1 MTVAKTRNDREWRAV
16 KDGIGHM
23 ALSMD
28 KAITGRTTPRAIAF
42 TEALEAADNERTS
55 EVYAAGMRLIVELGG
70 DLDPEQQRQFGALA
84 DGSPDP
90 EYDQFG
96 EHYTIAGQRFVDVV
110 TASCSGYMLGLD
122 HAAEALGV
130 EDVAGGDGSPV
141 GVSERGYP
149 LVRRVLGGVPYVL
162 IRVERIA
169 GSTATVRVSC
179 GGGAGYGA
187 AEDDIVSV
195 VNVMEKALA
204 AVKVRRPVPGRVER
218 RGGSDRDEAVAEM
231 FMDAL
236 KDVLGDDAFRK
247 IDEEYRASQASGSGP
262 STEAPY
268 GVPDQGGDTP
278 PRQAPAGP
286 AVGDDGGTSDGGSQA
301 GSDGGVDVDPGG
313 ESPDAGDAR
322 LTD

>member
-1 MTVAKTRNDREWRAV
+1 MAKIRNDREWRDAMA
-16 KDGIGHM
+16 GIGHL

-28 KAITGRTTPRAIAF
+28 KAVTGRTTPRAIAF
-42 TEALEAADNERTS
+42 VEALEAADNERTS
-55 EVYAAGMRLIVELGG
+55 EVYAAGMRLVVEVGG
-70 DLDPEQQRQFGALA
+70 DLDPEQQREFGALA

-90 EYDQFG
+90 EYDQCG
-96 EHYTIAGQRFVDVV
+96 EHYTIAGQRFVDVMIG
-110 TASCSGYMLGLD
+110 SCSGYMLGLN
-122 HAAEALGV
+122 HAAEALGG

-141 GVSERGYP
+141 GVSECGYP
-149 LVRRVLGGVPYVL
+149 LVRWVLGDVPYVL
-162 IRVERIA
+162 IRVERVV
-169 GSTATVRVSC
+169 GSTAAVRVSC

-204 AVKVRRPVPGRVER
+204 AVKVRPPVQGRVER
-218 RGGSDRDEAVAEM
+218 PVGSDGGEAVAQM

-236 KDVLGDDAFRK
+236 KDVLGDDVFRK
-247 IDEEYRASQASGSGP
+247 IDEEYRTSQASGSGP